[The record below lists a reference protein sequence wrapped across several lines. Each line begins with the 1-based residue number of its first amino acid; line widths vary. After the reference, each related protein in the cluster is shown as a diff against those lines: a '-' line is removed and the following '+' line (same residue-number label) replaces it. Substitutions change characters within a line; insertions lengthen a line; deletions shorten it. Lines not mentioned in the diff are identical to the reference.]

1 MPPDPEPAGEEPLES
16 FYGLDAGEVRRL
28 AEAEADAEAAAA
40 ARDAAGSEP
49 RVRSEAGSVRKRG
62 VTGALMAGIAMGF
75 REVFERESNDRTAI
89 EQPAPEQPL
98 EPQKYE
104 IHLDPVAPE
113 SSFAIYRPW
122 VDGPD
127 GDGDDAGPDSGPDR
141 APAPPVADRR
151 PPGGGAGALG
161 G

>member
-1 MPPDPEPAGEEPLES
+1 MADDDEPLEA
-16 FYGLDAGEVRRL
+16 FYSDE
-28 AEAEADAEAAAA
+28 AEAEWLARMETAADGEA
-40 ARDAAGSEP
+40 RP
-49 RVRSEAGSVRKRG
+49 RGEVGGGRKRS

-75 REVFERESNDRTAI
+75 RDVFERESNDRTAI

-122 VDGPD
+122 IDGEAE
-127 GDGDDAGPDSGPDR
+127 GDEAR
-141 APAPPVADRR
+141 EAAPPPPVAEK
-151 PPGGGAGALG
+151 PKSGGMGALG

>member
-1 MPPDPEPAGEEPLES
+1 MDEDEPLEA
-16 FYGLDAGEVRRL
+16 FYSDE
-28 AEAEADAEAAAA
+28 AEAEWLARMEPADGEA
-40 ARDAAGSEP
+40 RP
-49 RVRSEAGSVRKRG
+49 RGEAGGGRKRS

-75 REVFERESNDRTAI
+75 RDVFERESNDRTAI

-122 VDGPD
+122 IDGEVDGE
-127 GDGDDAGPDSGPDR
+127 GDDA
-141 APAPPVADRR
+141 AAPPLT
-151 PPGGGAGALG
+151 PPAAVEKPRSGGMGALG

>member
-1 MPPDPEPAGEEPLES
+1 MADDPSPAAEEPLEA
-16 FYGLDAGEVRRL
+16 FYTDE
-28 AEAEADAEAAAA
+28 AEAEWLARMAPAD
-40 ARDAAGSEP
+40 GEP
-49 RVRSEAGSVRKRG
+49 KPRGEAGAGRKRS

-75 REVFERESNDRTAI
+75 RDVFEPESHDRTAI

-122 VDGPD
+122 VDGTEEAAAD
-127 GDGDDAGPDSGPDR
+127 SDSGSDESP
-141 APAPPVADRR
+141 PPVPTEPPPR
-151 PPGGGAGALG
+151 PRGGGAGALG

>member
-1 MPPDPEPAGEEPLES
+1 VPDDEQPAAAEEPLEA
-16 FYGLDAGEVRRL
+16 FYSDE
-28 AEAEADAEAAAA
+28 AEAEWLARMEPADGEAPPP
-40 ARDAAGSEP
+40 G
-49 RVRSEAGSVRKRG
+49 EAGGVRRRT

-75 REVFERESNDRTAI
+75 REVFEPEVHDRTAI

-104 IHLDPVAPE
+104 IHLDPVSAE

-122 VDGPD
+122 VDGTEEVDPQ
-127 GDGDDAGPDSGPDR
+127 SDR
-141 APAPPVADRR
+141 STPAPPAEPPAR
-151 PPGGGAGALG
+151 PKGGGAGALG

>member
-1 MPPDPEPAGEEPLES
+1 MDDETADEALEPADEDGARRARS
-16 FYGLDAGEVRRL
+16 DAPGEVGGGRR
-28 AEAEADAEAAAA
+28 
-40 ARDAAGSEP
+40 RT
-49 RVRSEAGSVRKRG
+49 

-75 REVFERESNDRTAI
+75 RDAFRPEPHDRTAI

-122 VDGPD
+122 I
-127 GDGDDAGPDSGPDR
+127 DGDDPEGGTADATDTTDTTAGPPP
-141 APAPPVADRR
+141 PAVSDAVR
-151 PPGGGAGALG
+151 PAKGGGAGALG